1 MVQILTVC
9 RIDTGWGFRD
19 VTGAEYGRSHN
30 LKYSFEIARRMAQ
43 RVGAQVQFTPEAER
57 AFRDVMEEELP
68 AAPRNPVK
76 PQIPTGFRALAGR
89 LAKWR
94 KR

>member
-9 RIDTGWGFRD
+9 RIDTEWGFRD
-19 VTGAEYGRSHN
+19 VTGAEYGRSHDI
-30 LKYSFEIARRMAQ
+30 KYSLEIARRMAQ

-57 AFRDVMEEELP
+57 AYRDVMEE
-68 AAPRNPVK
+68 AGQGAPRNMVK
-76 PQIPTGFRALAGR
+76 PAKPAGFRALAGR